1 MFTVWPIL
9 LDSKAHLL
17 GQKSAHD
24 IFSKSATNLA
34 KSAQFL
40 KEYFLR
46 NVQDDFPL
54 HFHYIFANQFYE
66 FLAKE
71 IKEIKDIQIIQNIT
85 V

>member
-17 GQKSAHD
+17 GKKSAHD

-71 IKEIKDIQIIQNIT
+71 IKEIKDIQIIKNIT